1 VADWVRAPELAAL
14 LQLGDRLD
22 AGALRLPDALGRAL
36 GPHHRARGPGSTRSA
51 ACRRTP
57 TNHGRTRMNIGF
69 IGLGTMGAPMARR
82 LLDAGHR
89 VTVHNR
95 TRARE
100 EPLAAPGA
108 RRGHPAEAAAGADL
122 VVTMVAD
129 TPDVEA
135 VVFGPDGVASVDR
148 GRRPA
153 GRHEHHRAGRDACF
167 AERSRASRRGWLDA
181 PVSGGSEGAERGTLS
196 IMVGGAAAD
205 LERARPA
212 LSLLG
217 TTITHVGPVGAG
229 QLAKAMNQVIIAGTY
244 AAVAEGLVLGLK
256 AGIDVEAAMAALAGG
271 AAGSWGLVNRG
282 PNVVRDS
289 YPLGFRVRLHR
300 KDLGIA
306 LDAARELGVPLP
318 LAALVEQ
325 WETGL
330 IARGHG
336 DEDVS
341 AIGRVVR
348 EQAGLGK
355 DGPTS
360 G

>member
-1 VADWVRAPELAAL
+1 
-14 LQLGDRLD
+14 
-22 AGALRLPDALGRAL
+22 
-36 GPHHRARGPGSTRSA
+36 
-51 ACRRTP
+51 
-57 TNHGRTRMNIGF
+57 MNIGF

-82 LLDAGHR
+82 LVDAGHR
-89 VTVHNR
+89 VTAHNR

-100 EPLAAPGA
+100 AALATHGA
-108 RRGHPAEAAAGADL
+108 RRAATPGEAATGVEL

-129 TPDVEA
+129 TPDVEE
-135 VVFGPDGVASVDR
+135 VVFGGDGVASAIADGALLVDMSTIAP
-148 GRRPA
+148 GA
-153 GRHEHHRAGRDACF
+153 TRAF
-167 AERSRASRRGWLDA
+167 AERLSAATGAGWLDA
-181 PVSGGSEGAERGTLS
+181 PVSGGSEGAQRGTLS
-196 IMVGGAAAD
+196 IMVGGTAAD

-212 LSLLG
+212 LSALG
-217 TTITHVGPVGAG
+217 STITHVGPIGAG
-229 QLAKAMNQVIIAGTY
+229 QVAKAMNQVIIAGTY

-256 AGIDVEAAMAALAGG
+256 AGIDVEAAMTALAGG

-282 PNVVRDS
+282 PNVVRDT

-306 LDAARELGVPLP
+306 LDAARQLGVPLP

-348 EQAGLGK
+348 QQAGLAGDRPD
-355 DGPTS
+355 DG
-360 G
+360 